1 MPDKG
6 SAKRRRAK
14 RPCAK
19 KPFVISERERAIVQN
34 WEAVGDLP
42 PKLTAVV
49 EACGMST
56 VYDRLAAG
64 EYEAVKDGP
73 RTKISTDSIKRR
85 RAALPRAE
93 YKPLP
98 LRVGA

>member
-1 MPDKG
+1 MPNN
-6 SAKRRRAK
+6 SAKK
-14 RPCAK
+14 S
-19 KPFVISERERAIVQN
+19 FELSERERAIVQN
-34 WEAVGDLP
+34 WEALSDLP

-73 RTKISTDSIKRR
+73 RTKISTNSIKRR
-85 RAALPRAE
+85 RAGLPRAE

-98 LRVGA
+98 PRHSAASA